1 MICLYLVQF
10 IKKQPA
16 LKSKQPT
23 HRTTDR
29 TTDRP
34 TDRTTMSCSPEVVS
48 WMNECYDEA
57 AASLAAEAREAE
69 EHVQGWMSFKKEI
82 KDTSEKTTFRGQHRP
97 EARYTNPDSRH
108 GYEISIVTSAFSFL
122 KKTKDFPAMSWSSA
136 ILCDYDPK
144 RDNIMFEVSSTERG
158 YSCHTMKMSKFESL
172 VAGNQITLKKM

>member
-16 LKSKQPT
+16 LKSNQPNNQ
-23 HRTTDR
+23 
-29 TTDRP
+29 P
-34 TDRTTMSCSPEVVS
+34 NNKVMSCSPEVVS
-48 WMNECYDEA
+48 WMNECYGEA
-57 AASLAAEAREAE
+57 SAEAREKE
-69 EHVQGWMSFKKEI
+69 EYAQGLISFKKEI

-97 EARYTNPDSRH
+97 ESRYTNPDSRR
-108 GYEISIVTSAFSFL
+108 GYEISRQPPHLRGPLTVACSPCVL

-158 YSCHTMKMSKFESL
+158 YSCHTMKMSKFEKL
-172 VAGNQITLKKM
+172 IFGNQIAIKKII